1 MYHTGCMNMKLQ
13 IVALVGVLG
22 LTACDSQEVVGIT
35 PAGATNSISSCP
47 GQYPGEF
54 AFPAFNG
61 TSHNDP
67 NRTEYGCD
75 GGSALGGVNYG
86 TLNFAYYADGTGYLS
101 TIQGW
106 TGLMEFTWTIDSAC
120 KLVVYESGN
129 ASKWVR
135 FGAWETTKFG
145 IPTKAQATS
154 SVDGTINAGFINCA
168 KTGSLTH

>member
-1 MYHTGCMNMKLQ
+1 MNYQ
-13 IVALVGVLG
+13 IRTLLILG
-22 LTACDSQEVVGIT
+22 SLALTACDSSDVAIT
-35 PAGATNSISSCP
+35 PSAAAASNTISSCP

-61 TSHNDP
+61 TSHSDP
-67 NRTEYGCD
+67 DRTEYGCD
-75 GGSALGGVNYG
+75 GGSALGGISYG

-120 KLVVYESGN
+120 KLVVYETGN
-129 ASKWVR
+129 ASKWLR

-154 SVDGTINAGFINCA
+154 SVDATINAGFINCV